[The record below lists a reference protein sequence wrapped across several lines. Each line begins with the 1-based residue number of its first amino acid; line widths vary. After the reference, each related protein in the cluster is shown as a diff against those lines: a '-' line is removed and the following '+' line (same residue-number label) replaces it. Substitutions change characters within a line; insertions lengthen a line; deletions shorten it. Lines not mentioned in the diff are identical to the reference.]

1 MKTYCG
7 KFSFETYYFSLANM
21 DDGGTITFNGLLD
34 CKNVDDET
42 IIYISME
49 INNNIVSGTIRYED
63 ESEDVFSYPE
73 SQMSQFMEETF
84 GTYFT
89 GIGVIQLNYVTNSTF
104 IDYVKNSID
113 KTDTT
118 NAIFLFR
125 TNSSCEHIEKDLIFI
140 ESMKIKYTR
149 AINYRRLQIDIKRTV
164 NDEKFNY
171 VYLTVLNRYYFVDDM
186 LLTNDYALIS
196 LSEDVLMSFA
206 DLIRLQT
213 AYVERNQYN
222 IDSDKVDDLVTFDY
236 DKNKN
241 YISITPTNDFLTF
254 NVTPLSRSNFVL
266 INVWG
271 IDS

>member
-21 DDGGTITFNGLLD
+21 DDGGEIIFNGLLD
-34 CKNVDDET
+34 CKNVRDDN

-49 INNNIVSGTIRYED
+49 INNNIVKVTIRYED
-63 ESEDVFSYPE
+63 KSEDVFSYPE
-73 SQMSQFMEETF
+73 LQLSQFMEETF
-84 GTYFT
+84 GIYFT
-89 GIGVIQLNYVTNSTF
+89 GIGVIQLNYVTNTTF

-113 KTDTT
+113 KSDTT

-125 TNSSCEHIEKDLIFI
+125 TNSSRDHIEKDLIFI
-140 ESMKIKYTR
+140 ESKKIKYTR
-149 AINYRRLQIDIKRTV
+149 AINYRRLQIDIERTV

-186 LLTNDYALIS
+186 MLTNNYALVS
-196 LSEDVLMSFA
+196 LIEDVLMSFA
-206 DLIRLQT
+206 DLIRSQT

-236 DKNKN
+236 DKEVI
-241 YISITPTNDFLTF
+241 YTPVTPTNDVFYIGTNEN
-254 NVTPLSRSNFVL
+254 NVGFWVL
-266 INVWG
+266 LGV
-271 IDS
+271 